1 MLIPF
6 IVAAFVFRFAML
18 AVSIRNEKAL
28 RRDGAV
34 EYGAGNSSLLAA
46 AHVAFYVFA
55 TVEGIWRSPPF
66 DGVTVVGLV
75 LYLFGAAML
84 LVVAQRL
91 GRFWTVKLLIAR
103 DHALVTSPLFRF
115 VRHPNYY
122 LNIIPELIGFALT
135 LHAYDT
141 LAIGLPIY
149 LVPLVIRIRLEE
161 KTMRDRFSGY

>member
-1 MLIPF
+1 MLITF
-6 IVAAFVFRFAML
+6 IIAAFVFRFAML

-34 EYGAGNSSLLAA
+34 EYGALNSTLLAA

-55 TVEGIWRSPPF
+55 AIEGVWRSAPF
-66 DGVTVVGLV
+66 GGVTVLGLG

-84 LVVAQRL
+84 LVVAERL

-103 DHALVTSPLFRF
+103 DHALVVSPLFRF

-141 LAIGLPIY
+141 LVIGLPIY
-149 LVPLVIRIRLEE
+149 FVPLVLRIRLEE
-161 KTMRDRFSGY
+161 RTMRNRFSEY

>member
-6 IVAAFVFRFAML
+6 IIAAFIFRFAML

-28 RRDGAV
+28 RHNGAV
-34 EYGAGNSSLLAA
+34 EYGARNSSLLAA

-55 TVEGIWRSPPF
+55 TIEGVWRSAPF
-66 DGVTVVGLV
+66 DGVSATGLM

-84 LVVAQRL
+84 LVVAHRL

-103 DHALVTSPLFRF
+103 DHALVTTPLFRF

-149 LVPLVIRIRLEE
+149 LVPLVIRITLEE
-161 KTMRDRFSGY
+161 RTMRDRFSEY